1 MTLTL
6 TSGTS
11 LPLLVGVATWLAALV
26 MMPAPLAARVFLLG
40 PLVVVPRLIRLLPPR
55 AWIGGIGRWA
65 SLIAAFP
72 LVVALSLT
80 PGPLAAALAL
90 PWLGVALIGTVA
102 AIRHGLT
109 ELPSILLPHYLPDL
123 GIDVALGFWGVG
135 ATFALVDRLGVDTGF
150 SSVIV
155 LLTATHFHF
164 AGLGLLALASLL
176 AASRPWL
183 RVSVLGLMI
192 GIPVTAIGFVLS
204 TDWINAVGAVVVGAS
219 GIGVAFAL
227 LTKIVEVRAD
237 WLSRIAGLAMLVAMP
252 MGIAWSLAILAGQS
266 FVDLDIMV
274 RTHGA
279 LNSIAVLLAVAAY
292 RA

>member
-26 MMPAPLAARVFLLG
+26 LMPAPLAARVFLLG
-40 PLVVVPRLIRLLPPR
+40 PLVVVPRLIPLLPPR

-72 LVVALSLT
+72 LVVAFSLT

-90 PWLGVALIGTVA
+90 PWLGAALIGTVA
-102 AIRHGLT
+102 AIRHGLMH
-109 ELPSILLPHYLPDL
+109 LPSILLPRHLPDL

-183 RVSVLGLMI
+183 RVSVLALMI
-192 GIPVTAIGFVLS
+192 GIPLTAIGFVLS

-279 LNSIAVLLAVAAY
+279 HNSIAVLLAVAAY